1 LVFDTD
7 RNIFQKL
14 GVLLMHW
21 LYLFL
26 AILAET
32 IGTSFLKIS
41 NGFSQLFP
49 SLIALS
55 GFFISL
61 ILLSFVLKHIPVGVV
76 YAIWSGVGI
85 LLVTLVGY
93 VFFKQNLDWPALV
106 GIGFI
111 ILGVVIIFTLSNT
124 QST

>member
-1 LVFDTD
+1 
-7 RNIFQKL
+7 
-14 GVLLMHW
+14 MHW

-55 GFFISL
+55 GFLISL
-61 ILLSFVLKHIPVGVV
+61 ILLSFVLRYLPVGVV

-93 VFFKQNLDWPALV
+93 IFFRQNLDLPALV

-111 ILGVVIIFTLSNT
+111 ILGVVIIFTLSST

>member
-1 LVFDTD
+1 
-7 RNIFQKL
+7 
-14 GVLLMHW
+14 MHW

-41 NGFSQLFP
+41 NGFSQLFL

-61 ILLSFVLKHIPVGVV
+61 ILLSFVLRHIPVGVV

-93 VFFKQNLDWPALV
+93 IFFRQNLDLPALV

-111 ILGVVIIFTLSNT
+111 ILGVVIIFTLSST

>member
-1 LVFDTD
+1 
-7 RNIFQKL
+7 
-14 GVLLMHW
+14 MHW

-41 NGFSQLFP
+41 NGFSQLLP

-61 ILLSFVLKHIPVGVV
+61 FLLSIVLKYLPVGVV

-93 VFFKQNLDWPALV
+93 VFFKQNLDLAALV
-106 GIGFI
+106 GIGLI
-111 ILGVVIIFTLSNT
+111 MLGVVIIFTMSST

>member
-1 LVFDTD
+1 
-7 RNIFQKL
+7 
-14 GVLLMHW
+14 MHW

-61 ILLSFVLKHIPVGVV
+61 ILLSFVLRYLPVGVV

-93 VFFKQNLDWPALV
+93 IFFRQNLDLPALV

-111 ILGVVIIFTLSNT
+111 ILGVVIIFTLSST

>member
-61 ILLSFVLKHIPVGVV
+61 ILLSFVLRYIPVGVV

-93 VFFKQNLDWPALV
+93 IFFRQNLDLPALV

-111 ILGVVIIFTLSNT
+111 ILGVVIIFTLSST